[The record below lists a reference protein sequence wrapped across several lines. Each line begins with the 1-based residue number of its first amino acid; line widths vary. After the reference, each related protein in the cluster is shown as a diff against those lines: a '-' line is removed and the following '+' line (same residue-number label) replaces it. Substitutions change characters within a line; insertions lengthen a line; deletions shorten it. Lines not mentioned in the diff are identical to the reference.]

1 MSYFENFGKILYD
14 PVGNNN
20 PKLVTDIMSRVRMR
34 ANMKKEVVMMEQY
47 DVQENETPEIVA
59 DKHHGSPYYH
69 WVVMLLNDISDVN
82 HDWVKSTRQLQKYLL
97 SKYTEVQ
104 LAETHHY
111 EIPQTS
117 RFIDIGSLFGQT
129 FDYFHYSSRLYDQ
142 SYRRN
147 CLTPAADLYED
158 DAYFYARIELPGM
171 NKKGIDVK
179 LENSVLTISGNR
191 KFIKNERE
199 QSLSFSRSLSLP
211 DGIQEDKI
219 KVTSVNGILT
229 IKLPKVDSSKPKLIE
244 VK

>member
-117 RFIDIGSLFGQT
+117 GDTTIK
-129 FDYFHYSSRLYDQ
+129 
-142 SYRRN
+142 
-147 CLTPAADLYED
+147 
-158 DAYFYARIELPGM
+158 IE
-171 NKKGIDVK
+171 V
-179 LENSVLTISGNR
+179 ENSTYPSASIVTNYEYEVAL
-191 KFIKNERE
+191 NEE
-199 QSLSFSRSLSLP
+199 KRSIDLLRNEYL
-211 DGIQEDKI
+211 GFFEDEFR
-219 KVTSVNGILT
+219 N
-229 IKLPKVDSSKPKLIE
+229 LI
-244 VK
+244 